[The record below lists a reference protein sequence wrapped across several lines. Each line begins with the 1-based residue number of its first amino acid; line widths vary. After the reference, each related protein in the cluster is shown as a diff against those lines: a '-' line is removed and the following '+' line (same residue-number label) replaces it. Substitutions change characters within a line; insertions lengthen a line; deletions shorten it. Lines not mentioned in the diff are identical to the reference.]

1 MKLLYTILDSEGPTT
16 YHGGRAAAAVDVIHR
31 LNGTGPRSLTGSE
44 IVEALTRS
52 SSLWILTQTGREL
65 AIRCDEVDR

>member
-1 MKLLYTILDSEGPTT
+1 MKLLYTILDSQGPTT

-31 LNGTGPRSLTGSE
+31 LNGTGPQHLTGSE

-52 SSLWILTQTGREL
+52 SSLWILTPSGREVS
-65 AIRCDEVDR
+65 IRCDEVDR

>member
-31 LNGTGPRSLTGSE
+31 LNGTGPQHLTGSE

-52 SSLWILTQTGREL
+52 SSLWILTPSGREVS
-65 AIRCDEVDR
+65 IRCDEVDR